1 MSSNVITP
9 IQFKRIETTKKVQN
23 VKLLPNLFTNLLK
36 QYKAKQNE
44 LKQKKIDFLT
54 KEAYR
59 YFYDLLEFPKLSDV
73 DLPEFIYEEQR
84 KRIAYQKASKA
95 LIDVI
100 AEGRLEKCYS
110 ARVKQL
116 NTRSKRG

>member
-44 LKQKKIDFLT
+44 LKQKKNRFFNKRSIQIFL
-54 KEAYR
+54 R
-59 YFYDLLEFPKLSDV
+59 
-73 DLPEFIYEEQR
+73 FIGN
-84 KRIAYQKASKA
+84 SK
-95 LIDVI
+95 IS
-100 AEGRLEKCYS
+100 RC
-110 ARVKQL
+110 
-116 NTRSKRG
+116 